1 MYPVHLRNFCKTKF
15 ECITV
20 AARRMSDA
28 PADTGGDRLTN
39 ILLKAVDAR
48 PRPRPKFSPE
58 ESKKHYDIGRNY
70 VIGSFQR
77 HNEIMHDLACKMK
90 LKSHAIKMMP
100 RSTDEKMGYLRR
112 EAIKIDSSRASL
124 PPMYR
129 PIPLDTP
136 PVPGYQASKYIVEK
150 NV

>member
-1 MYPVHLRNFCKTKF
+1 MYTFHLQNLVKSKS
-15 ECITV
+15 ISSAV
-20 AARRMSDA
+20 RRMSEA
-28 PADTGGDRLTN
+28 PVDTGGDRLTN
-39 ILLKAVDAR
+39 VLIKAVDAR

-58 ESKKHYDIGRNY
+58 ELKKNYDIGRSY
-70 VIGSFQR
+70 VIGCFQR

-90 LKSHAIKMMP
+90 MKSHAIKMMP

-112 EAIKIDSSRASL
+112 EAMTIDSSQSSL

-136 PVPGYQASKYIVEK
+136 PVPGYQASNYIIEK